1 MNYTY
6 LLYGVV
12 VWLVISVVIRTI
24 SRTSN
29 KVVAPSIK
37 PSPLGIELIEN
48 GFLQYANPELIDS
61 LELDIIESF
70 YIHDDETYKFAHID
84 AEEMAE
90 FNFDFFLPQLNAI
103 LGKRALE
110 LEVKVADDYEYTHDI
125 IINDK
130 RINLY
135 TQYDL
140 ENDLTWDTSVR
151 NFFKEV
157 NAILEFNFIKERFY
171 LISGGHDLSTLL
183 LTDKEF
189 LIIMEYFKDNPNEI
203 PYRP

>member
-6 LLYGVV
+6 FLYGLV
-12 VWLVISVVIRTI
+12 VWITLSIVIRRIARSSKTPKL
-24 SRTSN
+24 SHSQ
-29 KVVAPSIK
+29 
-37 PSPLGIELIEN
+37 PSPLGVELIEV

-84 AEEMAE
+84 AEAMAE
-90 FNFDFFLPQLNAI
+90 FNFNFFLPRLNKM

-110 LEVKVADDYEYTHDI
+110 LEVKVADDYEQTYDI
-125 IINDK
+125 IINENK
-130 RINLY
+130 INLY

-140 ENDLTWDTSVR
+140 DNDLVWDTSVR

-157 NAILEFNFIKERFY
+157 NAILQYNFIKERFY
-171 LISGGHDLSTLL
+171 LVSGGNDLATLL

-203 PYRP
+203 PYKP